1 MVKQLFKV
9 MAVTSLLTL
18 SGLFDNPLT
27 VRISPLL
34 TLAQGAKT
42 VSQISVFLPDSVEV
56 KFKKDGRSL
65 SGRIT
70 DFNAKTKKVTV
81 KSGER
86 STVVAMKDIDL
97 VLFQGRVIL
106 RNNTEIVIRGD
117 ESQKSPNQNG
127 KTFKEPLRNFQIV
140 DADKGEAR
148 VTITSITNPL
158 KLQGIVNVATAKDS
172 SYVVEKIQFEP
183 SDRIQVWVTP
193 R

>member
-1 MVKQLFKV
+1 

-18 SGLFDNPLT
+18 IGLFDNSLT

-34 TLAQGAKT
+34 TLAQGTKT
-42 VSQISVFLPDSVEV
+42 VSQIPVFLPDSVEV
-56 KFKKDGRSL
+56 KLKGGRSL

-70 DFNAKTKKVTV
+70 DFNAQMKKVTV

-86 STVVAMKDIDL
+86 LTVVAMKDVDL
-97 VLFQGRVIL
+97 ILFQGRVIL
-106 RNNTEIVIRGD
+106 RNSTEVVIRGD
-117 ESQKSPNQNG
+117 DSQKSPNQNG
-127 KTFKEPLRNFQIV
+127 QIFKEPLKNFQIV
-140 DADKGEAR
+140 DANKAK

-158 KLQGIVNVATAKDS
+158 KLKGIIEVATSKDS

>member
-1 MVKQLFKV
+1 MVKQLFKI

-18 SGLFDNPLT
+18 IGLLDNPLT
-27 VRISPLL
+27 VKISPLL

-42 VSQISVFLPDSVEV
+42 TSQIPVFLPDSVEV
-56 KFKKDGRSL
+56 KFKDGRSL

-86 STVVAMKDIDL
+86 LTVVAMKEIDL
-97 VLFQGRVIL
+97 VLFQGKVIL

-117 ESQKSPNQNG
+117 DSQKSPNQNG
-127 KTFKEPLRNFQIV
+127 KTFKEPLQNFQIV
-140 DADKGEAR
+140 DANKGEAK

-158 KLQGIVNVATAKDS
+158 KLQGIVNVATSKNS
-172 SYVVEKIQFEP
+172 SYVVEQIRFDSSDKIQ
-183 SDRIQVWVTP
+183 IQVTP

>member
-1 MVKQLFKV
+1 MVKQLFKI

-18 SGLFDNPLT
+18 IGLLDNPLT
-27 VRISPLL
+27 VKISPLL

-42 VSQISVFLPDSVEV
+42 TSQIPVFLPDSVEV
-56 KFKKDGRSL
+56 KFKDGRSL

-86 STVVAMKDIDL
+86 LTVVAMKEIDL
-97 VLFQGRVIL
+97 VLFQGKVIL

-117 ESQKSPNQNG
+117 DSQKSPNQNG
-127 KTFKEPLRNFQIV
+127 KTFKEPLQNFQIV
-140 DADKGEAR
+140 DANKGEAK

-158 KLQGIVNVATAKDS
+158 KLQGIVNVATSKNS
-172 SYVVEKIQFEP
+172 SYVV
-183 SDRIQVWVTP
+183 
-193 R
+193 

>member
-1 MVKQLFKV
+1 MLKHLFKI
-9 MAVTSLLTL
+9 MAVTSLVTL
-18 SGLFDNPLT
+18 IGLFDNPLT
-27 VRISPLL
+27 GKISPLL
-34 TLAQGAKT
+34 TFAQGAKT
-42 VSQISVFLPDSVEV
+42 VSQIPVFLPDSVEV
-56 KFKKDGRSL
+56 KLKGGRSL

-86 STVVAMKDIDL
+86 LTVVAMKDVDL

-106 RNNTEIVIRGD
+106 RNSTEVVIRGD
-117 ESQKSPNQNG
+117 GSQKSPNQNG
-127 KTFKEPLRNFQIV
+127 QIFKEPLKNFQIV
-140 DADKGEAR
+140 DANKGEAR
-148 VTITSITNPL
+148 VIITSMTNPL
-158 KLQGIVNVATAKDS
+158 KLQGIIEVATSKDS

>member
-1 MVKQLFKV
+1 MVKQLFKI
-9 MAVTSLLTL
+9 MAVTSLLTFI
-18 SGLFDNPLT
+18 GLLDNPLT

-34 TLAQGAKT
+34 TLAQGSKT
-42 VSQISVFLPDSVEV
+42 MSQIPVFLPDSVEV

-70 DFNAKTKKVTV
+70 DFNAKTKEVTV

-97 VLFQGRVIL
+97 VLFQGKVIL
-106 RNNTEIVIRGD
+106 RNNTAIVIRGD
-117 ESQKSPNQNG
+117 DSQKSPNQNG

-140 DADKGEAR
+140 DANKGEAK

-158 KLQGIVNVATAKDS
+158 TLQGIVNVATSKDS
-172 SYVVEKIQFEP
+172 SYVVEQIRFDSSDQIQ
-183 SDRIQVWVTP
+183 IQVIP
-193 R
+193 S